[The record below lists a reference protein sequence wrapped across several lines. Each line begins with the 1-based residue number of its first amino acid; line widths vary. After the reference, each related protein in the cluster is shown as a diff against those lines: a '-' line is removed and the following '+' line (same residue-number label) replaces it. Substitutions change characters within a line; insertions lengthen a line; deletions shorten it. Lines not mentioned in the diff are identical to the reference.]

1 MEVMDD
7 DKRNDWEKRLWSEL
21 TELRLINDD
30 IKALQQHLNEKDN
43 EIIIPE
49 WIMDPRIR
57 AEAE

>member
-1 MEVMDD
+1 MDD